1 MALAG
6 VEAAGTP
13 LVNALIDTGL
23 MLDYLQGEPRA
34 AEAFAG
40 CASRSITA
48 LTWLEVMRRCPP
60 DRREATRAFL
70 RGFERLSISESTAD
84 EAMRLSFA
92 RDGLPLER
100 AVNWA
105 SAIANQLVFVTTD
118 AQGVREAE
126 RNVVVPYV
134 ARHKR

>member
-1 MALAG
+1 VAPARAASAG
-6 VEAAGTP
+6 AP
-13 LVNALIDTGL
+13 LVNALIDTRL

-48 LTWLEVMRRCPP
+48 LTWVEVMRRCPP

-105 SAIANQLVFVTTD
+105 SAIVNQLVFVTTE

-126 RNVVVPYV
+126 RNVVVPYES
-134 ARHKR
+134 KRRR

>member
-1 MALAG
+1 M
-6 VEAAGTP
+6 
-13 LVNALIDTGL
+13 NALIDTGL
-23 MLDYLQGEPRA
+23 MLDYLRGEPRA
-34 AEAFAG
+34 AAAFAD

-48 LTWLEVMRRCPP
+48 ITWLEVMRRCPP

-92 RDGLPLER
+92 REGLPLER

-105 SAIANQLVFVTTD
+105 SAIVNQLVFVTTD
-118 AQGVREAE
+118 PLAVRPDE

-134 ARHKR
+134 AGKRRA